1 MQMEIA
7 TFMPL
12 YIKDE
17 DNVMGNIDWKA
28 WLESVLID
36 LPGGCSLGD
45 AEIVKK
51 HLEAAV
57 QELTEIT
64 GKK

>member
-1 MQMEIA
+1 
-7 TFMPL
+7 
-12 YIKDE
+12 
-17 DNVMGNIDWKA
+17 MGNIDWKA
-28 WLESVLID
+28 WVESVLID

-64 GKK
+64 VKK